1 MTEGICLLVCCADVT
16 AYKSFGAA
24 LKQCYQNSNA
34 SAKEVR
40 DQRGMVTVLPPASVA
55 VDRVLVEEDVAR
67 CGQAVTNYTLS
78 SIGADGAT
86 VGIIQST
93 VPSHFSFCC
102 LCQETP
108 DLTPTNALLLSVC
121 HCCCYL
127 VCMYVIYPDS
137 VSSAPS
143 VLSTVLSPSVLSRR
157 PLHFRA

>member
-1 MTEGICLLVCCADVT
+1 M
-16 AYKSFGAA
+16 
-24 LKQCYQNSNA
+24 
-34 SAKEVR
+34 
-40 DQRGMVTVLPPASVA
+40 TVLPPASVA

-93 VPSHFSFCC
+93 VPSHFFFCC

-127 VCMYVIYPDS
+127 VCMYVYHQVLAMGESIGHCRIHRLATPVPAGRKIQLRVTQAVQGVGECAQLRIRRIASFDHAGCMADLRLS
-137 VSSAPS
+137 VTRE
-143 VLSTVLSPSVLSRR
+143 V
-157 PLHFRA
+157 